1 MVSLIQMEYI
11 LAVAK
16 EKSFSKATET
26 CFVTQPTLSMQI
38 SKVENELGIILFDRS
53 KKPVILTEI
62 GEKMTAQAKIILQE
76 AKKLGDIVADDRAEI
91 SGKLSIGIIPTVA
104 PYLLPIIVPKIL
116 NDYPNLHLMVE
127 EITTDE
133 ILAKL
138 QEDEIDLG
146 ILATPL
152 NNKSVNEYPMYVER
166 MLLYMSE
173 THPLYLQEEVDINNV
188 NPNEVWLLQKGHC
201 FRNQVVNL
209 CSRLKNMSDEHF
221 VFESGSIETL
231 IRMVDKYKG
240 MTFIP
245 EMAYLLLNEEQK
257 RRIKPIR
264 KENPGRQI
272 SIVTRRSYHKQKLIE
287 LLGEIVK
294 ENIPDEI
301 KNTSANVISI

>member
-16 EKSFSKATET
+16 EKSFSKAAET

>member
-1 MVSLIQMEYI
+1 MVSLVQMEYI

-16 EKSFSKATET
+16 EQSFSKAAET

-38 SKVENELGIILFDRS
+38 SKVEQEMDVILFDRS
-53 KKPVILTEI
+53 KKPVIPTEI
-62 GEKMTAQAKIILQE
+62 GLKLIEQAKIILQE
-76 AKKLGDIVADDRAEI
+76 SKKLKDIIADDRAEI

-104 PYLLPIIVPKIL
+104 PYLLPIIIPEIL
-116 NDYPNLHLMVE
+116 NHYPNLQLHVQ
-127 EITTDE
+127 EITTEE
-133 ILAKL
+133 ILAQL

-152 NNKSVNEYPMYVER
+152 NNKSVNEHPLYIER

-173 THPLYLQEEVDINNV
+173 THPFYNLDEVDINLV

-209 CSRLKNMSDEHF
+209 CSRLKDLKDEHF

-231 IRMVDKYKG
+231 IRMVDRYKG

-245 EMAYLLLNEEQK
+245 EMAYLLLNDIQK
-257 RRIKPIR
+257 KRIKSIR

-272 SIVTRRSYHKQKLIE
+272 SIVTRRSYHKQKLVE

-294 ENIPDEI
+294 DNIPEEI